1 MKDKRRYIGKACYC
15 YDSYNVYYY
24 DFIFYMKQVI
34 AILGSYDKYTFS
46 KIKFL
51 FIEKLHS
58 IKIIKKILHRIR
70 SNTFEGG

>member
-1 MKDKRRYIGKACYC
+1 MKDKKVYTGETCYC
-15 YDSYNVYYY
+15 YDSTNVYYY
-24 DFIFYMKQVI
+24 DFIFLIKQAIVI
-34 AILGSYDKYTFS
+34 LDIYSVQEMD

-51 FIEKLHS
+51 FKEKLHS

>member
-1 MKDKRRYIGKACYC
+1 MKDRIRYTDEACYC
-15 YDSYNVYYY
+15 YDSTNVYYY
-24 DFIFYMKQVI
+24 DFTFLIKQAIVI
-34 AILGSYDKYTFS
+34 LDIYSVQEIS

-51 FIEKLHS
+51 FKEKLHS